1 MQPARPHAQV
11 GVIHIAKRHEAE
23 IVVPEGT
30 LETIGGV
37 IVGATAV
44 IAVIAAIVGVVPNE
58 VAVANA
64 GVADVGLNATTGVGK
79 AVRSPGSSSN
89 RK

>member
-11 GVIHIAKRHEAE
+11 GVIHIDKRHEAE

-30 LETIGGV
+30 LETIVGV
-37 IVGATAV
+37 IVGANE
-44 IAVIAAIVGVVPNE
+44 AIVGVVPNE
-58 VAVANA
+58 AAVANA
-64 GVADVGLNATTGVGK
+64 GVADVGLNATTGVGT

>member
-37 IVGATAV
+37 IVGATA
-44 IAVIAAIVGVVPNE
+44 AIAAIVGVVPNE
-58 VAVANA
+58 AAVANA
-64 GVADVGLNATTGVGK
+64 GVADVGLNATTGVGT